1 MAIEGLKSTYIIP
14 VIKKD
19 RETDSKQ
26 TKKQKRDPK
35 KDRKKNDDKNKK
47 NEGEDRHKSIG

>member
-1 MAIEGLKSTYIIP
+1 MAIEGVKSTYIIP

-19 RETDSKQ
+19 RETDPNQ

-35 KDRKKNDDKNKK
+35 KDRKKDDDKNNKS
-47 NEGEDRHKSIG
+47 EGKVDIRI